1 MPLRVQPDLAPS
13 GTATLPAAGLRTGVL
28 GARGIGAV
36 HARELAALGT
46 ASLVVGGTTAA
57 SAADT
62 AQRLTSQL
70 GRPVDPAKNLDDLRD
85 RAADFVSICTPVE
98 LHAPHVALLA
108 GSGAFVFVEKPFLWD
123 GARRAADLIDDCRRL
138 VAVCEGKIAVNHPAV
153 FLAEAFLAAR
163 GARSRLGRLDVR
175 YQTRGRYRGDMIAV
189 DLLPHALS
197 LLLVLAERTGATVA
211 APEQV
216 SMKRGATT
224 WSMVACFGDVAC
236 RFDFIEDP
244 AAPTSELSFIVDGI
258 AVRRMQVP
266 VENGMR
272 VALQLDGR
280 DVAIENP
287 MTTAL
292 RRAVGYA
299 RAGAAPTDG
308 ARLTDEIIGLM
319 AGLLLD

>member
-1 MPLRVQPDLAPS
+1 LAPS
-13 GTATLPAAGLRTGVL
+13 GTSTLPASGLRAGVL

-46 ASLVVGGTTAA
+46 ARLVVGGTTAA
-57 SAADT
+57 SAVDT
-62 AQRLTSQL
+62 AQRLTRQL
-70 GRPVDPAKNLDDLRD
+70 GRKVDPAKNLDDLRD

-98 LHAPHVALLA
+98 LHAPHVTLLA

-123 GARRAADLIDDCRRL
+123 GARRAADLIEESRRL
-138 VAVCEGKIAVNHPAV
+138 IAACEGRIAVNHPAV
-153 FLAEAFLAAR
+153 FLAESFLAAR
-163 GARSRLGRLDVR
+163 GALSRLGRLEVR
-175 YQTRGRYRGDMIAV
+175 YQTRGRHRGEMIAV

-197 LLLVLAERTGATVA
+197 LLLVLAARTGATVA
-211 APEQV
+211 APERV
-216 SMKRGATT
+216 NIERGATT
-224 WSMVACFGDVAC
+224 WAMVGCFGEVAC
-236 RFDFIEDP
+236 RFDFVEDP
-244 AAPTSELSFIVDGI
+244 TAPTSELSFIVDGI
-258 AVRRMQVP
+258 VVRRMQVA
-266 VENGMR
+266 VENGVR

-299 RAGAAPTDG
+299 RAGLAPADD
-308 ARLTDEIIGLM
+308 ARLTDEVIGLM